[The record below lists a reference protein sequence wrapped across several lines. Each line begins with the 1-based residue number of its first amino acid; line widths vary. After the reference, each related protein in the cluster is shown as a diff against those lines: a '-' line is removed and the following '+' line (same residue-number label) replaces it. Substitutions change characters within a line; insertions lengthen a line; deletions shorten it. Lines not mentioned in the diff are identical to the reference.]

1 MDRKSFLSSFG
12 FAAEGIRYAMTTQR
26 NMKVHGVA
34 ALLVVLAAIVL
45 GVSSIQWLFLLLSI
59 TLVLT
64 AELFNTALEAVVDL
78 VSLDIHPLAKAAKD
92 TAAGAV
98 LLTAAFAVIV
108 GIVVFYKP
116 IVELFGG

>member
-1 MDRKSFLSSFG
+1 MPKKSFLSSFG
-12 FAAEGIRYAMTTQR
+12 FAAEGIRYAMITQR

-34 ALLVVLAAIVL
+34 TLLVVLAAIVL
-45 GVSSIQWLFLLLSI
+45 GVSSIQWLFLLLAI
-59 TLVLT
+59 TLVLM

-78 VSLDIHPLAKAAKD
+78 ASHDIHPLAKAAKD

-108 GIVVFYKP
+108 AIMVFYRP

>member
-1 MDRKSFLSSFG
+1 MPKKSFLSSFG

-26 NMKVHGVA
+26 NMKVHGAVAVLVIVA
-34 ALLVVLAAIVL
+34 ATVLQI
-45 GVSSIQWLFLLLSI
+45 STMRWLFLLLAI

-64 AELFNTALEAVVDL
+64 AEMFNTALEAVVDL

-98 LLTAAFAVIV
+98 LLTAAFAVVV
-108 GIVVFYKP
+108 GIVVFYRP
-116 IVELFGG
+116 LVELFGG

>member
-1 MDRKSFLSSFG
+1 MSKKSFLSSFG

-34 ALLVVLAAIVL
+34 ALFVIVAAAVLQI
-45 GVSSIQWLFLLLSI
+45 STMRWLFLLLAI

-64 AELFNTALEAVVDL
+64 AEMFNTALEAVVDL
-78 VSLDIHPLAKAAKD
+78 VSSDIHPLAKAAKD

-98 LLTAAFAVIV
+98 LLTAAFAVVV
-108 GIVVFYKP
+108 GIVVFYRP
-116 IVELFGG
+116 LVELFGG

>member
-1 MDRKSFLSSFG
+1 MSKKSFFSSFG

-34 ALLVVLAAIVL
+34 ALFVIVAAAVLQI
-45 GVSSIQWLFLLLSI
+45 STMRWLFLLLAI

-64 AELFNTALEAVVDL
+64 AEMFNTALEAVVDL
-78 VSLDIHPLAKAAKD
+78 VSSDIHPLAKAAKD

-98 LLTAAFAVIV
+98 LLTAAFAVVV
-108 GIVVFYKP
+108 GIVVFYRP
-116 IVELFGG
+116 LVELFGG